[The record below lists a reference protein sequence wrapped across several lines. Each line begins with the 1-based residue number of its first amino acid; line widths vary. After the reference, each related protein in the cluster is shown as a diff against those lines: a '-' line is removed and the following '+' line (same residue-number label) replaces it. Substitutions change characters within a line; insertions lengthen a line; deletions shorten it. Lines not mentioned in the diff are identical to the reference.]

1 MKKSTSKMVGGGK
14 AATDNIIQV
23 MIFENPEFGKIRIV
37 TDRNG
42 EPLFCGKD
50 VCEVLG
56 YKKSYEAVKQHVN
69 GHNTVKRGI
78 RVAIGKRADGSIAER
93 LMNMLF
99 GTETATS
106 LSLSPSNE
114 VRNPLTGFRTV
125 SARHSSW
132 LPPTTKARW
141 RSRRTRL
148 SP

>member
-37 TDRNG
+37 TDENG

-56 YKKSYEAVKQHVN
+56 YRQPHVAVHQHVN
-69 GHNTVKRGI
+69 VHDVIKHHVGVPT
-78 RVAIGKRADGSIAER
+78 GKRADGSIAER